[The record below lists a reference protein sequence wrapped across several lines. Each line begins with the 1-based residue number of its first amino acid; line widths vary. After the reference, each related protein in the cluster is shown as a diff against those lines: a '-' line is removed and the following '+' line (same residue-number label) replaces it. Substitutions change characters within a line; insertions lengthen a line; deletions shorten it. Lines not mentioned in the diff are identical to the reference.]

1 MKNICVLYYDEF
13 YEAEI
18 VWALCNMRKE
28 NIFSIAAENRVYIS
42 AEKQRFL
49 PDRSIEEV
57 NPEEIDLLIIPGG
70 NPESLYE
77 DPVVAK
83 FIEELKARDKYIAG
97 ICGGTFLMA
106 RLGVLDGKKCTGS
119 SAGLKPDEYYI
130 KLFDKAIIT
139 NEGVVVDRNAVT
151 STAQSFIEFSIE
163 LGKLMGAYGS
173 EEEAA
178 ADYKWLKN
186 IKY

>member
-18 VWALCNMRKE
+18 VWALGNMRNE
-28 NIFSIAAENRVYIS
+28 NVFAVALENRVYTS

-49 PDRSIEEV
+49 PDRTIIEVKPEEV
-57 NPEEIDLLIIPGG
+57 DLLIIPGG

-77 DPVVAK
+77 DPTVERFVR
-83 FIEELKARDKYIAG
+83 ELNNQNKYIAG

-106 RLGVLDGKKCTGS
+106 RYGLLDGRKCTGAS
-119 SAGLKPDEYYI
+119 QGLKPDADYFN
-130 KLFDKAIIT
+130 LFSRAVVI
-139 NEGVVVDRNAVT
+139 NEGVVVDKNTITA
-151 STAQSFIEFSIE
+151 TAQSFIELSIE
-163 LGKLMGAYGS
+163 LGKLMGIYS
-173 EEEAA
+173 SNEEAV

-186 IKY
+186 SKD